1 MISSV
6 SVPYAL
12 AGERTGRTGPDSDK
26 LRRSYEVQRAFS
38 DLAHLKTRQ
47 TSKDLDGALES
58 FQKLAALHLRHL
70 SFTVREEA
78 DLVQVVVTESNGEDR
93 IIRKIPPDEIVRMIE
108 RRNEILGFLF
118 DRVV

>member
-1 MISSV
+1 MISPV

-12 AGERTGRTGPDSDK
+12 AGERTGRPVPDSDK
-26 LRRSYEVQRAFS
+26 LRKSYEAQRAFS
-38 DLAHLKTRQ
+38 ELTQLKIRQ

-70 SFTVREEA
+70 RFTIREEA

-93 IIRKIPPDEIVRMIE
+93 VIRKIPSDEIVRLIE

>member
-1 MISSV
+1 MISPV
-6 SVPYAL
+6 SVPFVLEGKGAERTDPDSEYLLKSYGAQRRFSARPGLRTPQSGNDLEGAL
-12 AGERTGRTGPDSDK
+12 AD
-26 LRRSYEVQRAFS
+26 
-38 DLAHLKTRQ
+38 
-47 TSKDLDGALES
+47 

-78 DLVQVVVTESNGEDR
+78 NLIQVVVTESNGEDK
-93 IIRKIPPDEIVRMIE
+93 IIRKIPSDEIVRMIE

>member
-1 MISSV
+1 MISPV

-12 AGERTGRTGPDSDK
+12 AGEQTGRPESDFDK
-26 LRRSYEVQRAFS
+26 LQKSYGVQRAFS
-38 DLAHLKTRQ
+38 DLAHLKVRR

-70 SFTVREEA
+70 SFTVREDA
-78 DLVQVVVTESNGEDR
+78 DLIQVVVTESNGEDR
-93 IIRKIPPDEIVRMIE
+93 IIRKIPSDEIVRLIE

>member
-1 MISSV
+1 MISPV

-12 AGERTGRTGPDSDK
+12 AGERTGRTAPDSDK
-26 LRRSYEVQRAFS
+26 LLRSYEVQRAFS
-38 DLAHLKTRQ
+38 DLARLKIRQ

-70 SFTVREEA
+70 NFTVREEA
-78 DLVQVVVTESNGEDR
+78 DLIQVVVTESNGEDR
-93 IIRKIPPDEIVRMIE
+93 IIRKIPSDEIVRLIE